1 MIDRCV
7 TAPGAVVHF
16 TLPINTTSFEWL
28 MMSAQF
34 YTLVL
39 TLKLIKINFGFLK
52 MFPIETL
59 LTFVISFVQF
69 IFPRC
74 SLMVNILAGGTKH

>member
-28 MMSAQF
+28 MMSAKF

-69 IFPRC
+69 SKVFSNGQYISGRD
-74 SLMVNILAGGTKH
+74 